1 MKSSDTSP
9 QHDDYLLHKSI
20 SVDGYTYTNTDKEIT
35 AKGTG
40 KSSNFTHR
48 IHNHVKMG
56 PNLSEILK
64 GKLSLGARI
73 IQEGG
78 RRNIFKSVFGMQEK
92 ELLLKASQCY
102 LYTTAGPIAGILFV
116 STAKVAFYSER
127 PITFSSVTGELVRA
141 PYKEKCSFKDNQI
154 KALEEQLPTAEK
166 KLQVSNISAYETRTE
181 YEGQQ
186 KFVNEL
192 QRGLADAEYKLIEGE
207 RLRKKLHNTIL
218 ELKGNIRVFCRVR
231 PLLADESCSTEDK
244 IFSYPTSME
253 TSGRA
258 IDLAQNGLSTGSPMC
273 ASMTSDG
280 KHILSA
286 CDDCNVYL
294 WNVSQEESNPLKAKK
309 ITSCERFFSNASVAV
324 PWHGLKSQNI
334 EIEHQLDALDKTSSQ
349 VIQLSPPASFSLSQE
364 FFLESFPKGSATW
377 PEEKLP
383 VSSPKAKASVMRKS
397 EYKFFKS
404 SCKSTSSA
412 HAWGMV
418 IVTAGWNGRIKSF
431 HNYGLPIPA

>member
-1 MKSSDTSP
+1 
-9 QHDDYLLHKSI
+9 
-20 SVDGYTYTNTDKEIT
+20 
-35 AKGTG
+35 
-40 KSSNFTHR
+40 
-48 IHNHVKMG
+48 
-56 PNLSEILK
+56 
-64 GKLSLGARI
+64 
-73 IQEGG
+73 
-78 RRNIFKSVFGMQEK
+78 
-92 ELLLKASQCY
+92 
-102 LYTTAGPIAGILFV
+102 
-116 STAKVAFYSER
+116 
-127 PITFSSVTGELVRA
+127 
-141 PYKEKCSFKDNQI
+141 
-154 KALEEQLPTAEK
+154 
-166 KLQVSNISAYETRTE
+166 
-181 YEGQQ
+181 
-186 KFVNEL
+186 
-192 QRGLADAEYKLIEGE
+192 
-207 RLRKKLHNTIL
+207 
-218 ELKGNIRVFCRVR
+218 
-231 PLLADESCSTEDK
+231 
-244 IFSYPTSME
+244 
-253 TSGRA
+253 
-258 IDLAQNGLSTGSPMC
+258 MC